1 LCEQVYNFMLLT
13 LMRPYGRI
21 TPVSG
26 IDLYS
31 DRCQNR
37 PNPIKQNVMKL
48 NEIKLNKASPIPLYY
63 QLAELLKDQIESGA
77 LPPGTQL
84 PSERE
89 LSERTA
95 ISRMTARQAVAYLV
109 SEGVLAVK
117 PGIGTFV
124 AAPKLTYDA
133 LHLLGFTE
141 EALRQGGTVQSRV
154 LEQLIAAPSPRVA
167 ARLQLFADE
176 DVVKIVRLRFLDE
189 LPLLLET
196 SFIPARLCP
205 GLAQAE
211 LAAHSLYELLDRTYG
226 IRLGRSH
233 QTLEA
238 TLANE
243 YEQSLFTIQPGAA
256 MILLEGVAYSEAEQP
271 VEYFKT
277 IYRGDRF
284 KFELESRRNPL
295 ASAFPDSP
303 RMSVVLR

>member
-1 LCEQVYNFMLLT
+1 
-13 LMRPYGRI
+13 
-21 TPVSG
+21 
-26 IDLYS
+26 
-31 DRCQNR
+31 
-37 PNPIKQNVMKL
+37 MKL
-48 NEIKLNKASPIPLYY
+48 NEITLNKASPIPLYY

-84 PSERE
+84 PSERD

-141 EALRQGGTVQSRV
+141 EALRQGRTAQSRV
-154 LEQLIAAPSPRVA
+154 LEQLITAPSPRVA

-211 LAAHSLYELLDRTYG
+211 LAAHSLYELLDRTYA

>member
-1 LCEQVYNFMLLT
+1 
-13 LMRPYGRI
+13 
-21 TPVSG
+21 
-26 IDLYS
+26 
-31 DRCQNR
+31 
-37 PNPIKQNVMKL
+37 MKL

-77 LPPGTQL
+77 LQPGTQL

-109 SEGVLAVK
+109 SDGVLAVK

-141 EALRQGGTVQSRV
+141 EALRQGGTAQSRV
-154 LEQLIAAPSPRVA
+154 LEQVVVSPSPHIA
-167 ARLQLFADE
+167 TSLQLFTDE
-176 DVVKIVRLRFLDE
+176 AVVKIVRLRFLDE

-205 GLAQAE
+205 GLAYAE

-238 TLANE
+238 TIANE

-284 KFELESRRNPL
+284 KFELESQRNPHANETSATQRISVML
-295 ASAFPDSP
+295 A
-303 RMSVVLR
+303 